1 MKSFPKNS
9 NVPLISF
16 NYHIIMI
23 PKYIFIKN
31 LHRHPSPSP
40 MFPIIYQIHRFQL
53 FIKQNQYK
61 IPRNI
66 KSSFLKKKKRKSRY
80 IRKRDAE
87 ASTNFPWN
95 VRQNVRASAAIGPAR
110 GKGNLPN
117 GSEQMGR
124 YFNRKRIHS
133 GPVSFPATASKIRT
147 AGHVG
152 YWLANDELV
161 SRGMCMCVCV
171 CVCTVQDYEPDEDGK
186 SAARGR
192 HRP

>member
-66 KSSFLKKKKRKSRY
+66 KSSLLKKKEESLVIFESETQRLRLIFHETFDKTFEPRPPLAR
-80 IRKRDAE
+80 
-87 ASTNFPWN
+87 
-95 VRQNVRASAAIGPAR
+95 PA
-110 GKGNLPN
+110 GKGIFRTVQSRWADIL
-117 GSEQMGR
+117 
-124 YFNRKRIHS
+124 
-133 GPVSFPATASKIRT
+133 TAS
-147 AGHVG
+147 G
-152 YWLANDELV
+152 YIPGQFH
-161 SRGMCMCVCV
+161 SRQQRRKFGLQG
-171 CVCTVQDYEPDEDGK
+171 T
-186 SAARGR
+186 
-192 HRP
+192 

>member
-1 MKSFPKNS
+1 MFPAIPNSPLSTFHETKPRQDPKNI
-9 NVPLISF
+9 NE
-16 NYHIIMI
+16 
-23 PKYIFIKN
+23 
-31 LHRHPSPSP
+31 
-40 MFPIIYQIHRFQL
+40 
-53 FIKQNQYK
+53 
-61 IPRNI
+61 
-66 KSSFLKKKKRKSRY
+66 SSLLKKKKKKRKSLY
-80 IRKRDAE
+80 SKAIRGAE
-87 ASTNFPWN
+87 ASTNFPW
-95 VRQNVRASAAIGPAR
+95 NVRASAAIGPAR

-161 SRGMCMCVCV
+161 SRGMCTCVCACVVCV

-186 SAARGR
+186 SGVDIE
-192 HRP
+192 P